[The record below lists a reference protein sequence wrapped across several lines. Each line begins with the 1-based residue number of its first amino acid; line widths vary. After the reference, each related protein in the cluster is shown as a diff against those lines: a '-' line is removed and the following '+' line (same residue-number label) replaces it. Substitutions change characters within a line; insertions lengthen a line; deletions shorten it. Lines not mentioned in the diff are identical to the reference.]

1 LYDWNEKKTI
11 ERWVGHEG
19 DVNSIVQGNDF
30 VFSGSRDKT
39 VRIWKRSVKDAVS
52 VLTGH
57 EMNITSVECFLTNEG
72 SISRSLLVSGS
83 RDATIRVWD
92 IETGTCINTKR
103 VYRNLVT
110 GICALRDEHQA
121 FLQISEDLTIRT
133 WDVRNMDVVN
143 SITGL
148 INIPVSYFD

>member
-1 LYDWNEKKTI
+1 VI
-11 ERWVGHEG
+11 ERWEGHEG
-19 DVNSIVQGNDF
+19 DVNAIVQGKNY

-39 VRIWKRSVKDAVS
+39 VRIWKRSEKDAIS
-52 VLTGH
+52 ILTGH
-57 EMNITSVECFLTNEG
+57 EMNITAVECFLTDEG

-92 IETGTCINTKR
+92 IETGACINTKR

-110 GICALRDEHQA
+110 GICALRDESDRS

-133 WDVRNMDVVN
+133 WDVRNMDIV
-143 SITGL
+143 IL
-148 INIPVSYFD
+148 DLR